1 MASEASDS
9 GPEPDGV
16 SEMTSDRG
24 ARCKE
29 IFEEAIELP
38 IGERTAFVAAAC
50 EGDPALLADVASLL
64 SHLEDAHTPLL
75 ESPPD
80 VSGAGE
86 DLRAVLRGDTDGSI
100 RTGSTIG
107 RYTLLERLGE
117 GAFGTVWAAEQQE
130 PVTRRVAIKIIKL
143 GMDTRQVIARFEA
156 ERQALAMMDHPNIAK
171 IFDGGSTEHGRPY
184 FVMELVRGTP
194 IVDYCDT
201 ERLDA
206 RSRLDLFITVC
217 HAIQHAHQKGIIH
230 RDIKP
235 SNVLVALHDGVP
247 VPKVIDFGIAKATE
261 AELTH
266 KTVYTLHRQMI
277 GTPAYMSPEQAEMS
291 GLDIDTR
298 SDIYSLGVLLY
309 ELLTGSTPA
318 DESLRRA
325 SLLEMMRIIREE
337 EPESPSSRLSTLG
350 DSATRAAER
359 RSTEVRSLSL
369 LLRGDLDW
377 IVMKCLEKDR
387 TRRYDTANALAADVR
402 RHLDDE
408 PVVAGPPS
416 RAYRLRKFVRRH
428 RAGVLAGSLMAAI
441 LVVGLAGTTF
451 GLLDAN
457 AQRRL
462 AAERADQ
469 LQQVADFQA
478 HQLDAVVPEL
488 MGSRLRDAIV
498 AAAPAE
504 ERDELRAALARIN
517 FTDIGLES
525 LRTNIFDPAR
535 AAIESQFDDQ
545 PLVKAQLLHAVA
557 ETMGDLGLIDAAT
570 EPMKAA
576 WEVRRRE
583 LGEAHPDT
591 LQSLNARGA
600 LLWHQGEP
608 AESERLIREVLEV
621 QRRVLGDDHPDTLR
635 SLNNMG
641 FLLQN
646 RGRLTDALDHFQ
658 QALDGRRRVLG
669 EDHQDTLMSLNNMGS
684 LLADQGKLEDAEQFH
699 RRALD
704 GRRRTLGDDH
714 PDTLMSLNNLA
725 HLLQT
730 RGKLAEAERY
740 YQQVLDG
747 RRRVLGADH
756 PQTLT
761 ALNNMGSLRDAQG
774 RLDEAES
781 FYRRAMEGNRRV
793 LGSDHPSTLRTTNNL
808 GLLLRSRGALAE
820 AERYCRQ
827 ALDGRRRVLGDDHPD
842 TLASLATMGF
852 LLQAQDNLAG
862 AESYYRQALEG
873 RRRVLGDDHPDTLGS
888 LSNVGSLLRDQGR
901 LVEAESTIR
910 EVVDGRRRVL
920 GDDHPRTLQSLNDLG
935 KLLNA
940 LDRYDE
946 CETLARQAAEAGSR
960 ALGDDHWRVAEAR
973 SLLGEAL
980 TGQGRYDEAEP
991 LLLAAYDRLEE
1002 SDPDGR
1008 RPKALSA
1015 AARRLVTLYEAWGRP
1030 EQAEHWRGRPV
1041 TTD

>member
-1 MASEASDS
+1 
-9 GPEPDGV
+9 
-16 SEMTSDRG
+16 MTRDRD
-24 ARCKE
+24 ARCKK
-29 IFEEAIELP
+29 IFEQAIERAVD
-38 IGERTAFVAAAC
+38 ERAAFVAAAC
-50 EGDPALLADVASLL
+50 EGDPGLCAEVESLL
-64 SHLEDAHTPLL
+64 WHFED
-75 ESPPD
+75 ESPFLVSPPE

-86 DLRAVLRGDTDGSI
+86 GLRAALRGGADDPIQAGQ
-100 RTGSTIG
+100 TID
-107 RYTLLERLGE
+107 RYTLLEPLGE
-117 GAFGTVWAAEQQE
+117 GAFGTVWAAEQRE
-130 PVTRRVAIKIIKL
+130 PVKRRVAIKIIKL
-143 GMDTRQVIARFEA
+143 GMDTKQVISRFES
-156 ERQALAMMDHPNIAK
+156 ERQALAMMDHPNIAR
-171 IFDGGSTEHGRPY
+171 IFDGGSTETGRPY
-184 FVMELVRGTP
+184 FVMELVKGTT
-194 IVDYCDT
+194 IVEYCDA
-201 ERLDA
+201 ERLNT
-206 RSRLDLFITVC
+206 RSRLELFITVC
-217 HAIQHAHQKGIIH
+217 RAIQHAHQKGIIH

-235 SNVLVALHDGVP
+235 NNVLVTLHEGVP
-247 VPKVIDFGIAKATE
+247 VPKVIDFGIAKATD
-261 AELTH
+261 AELTQR
-266 KTVYTLHRQMI
+266 TMFTEHRQMI

-318 DESLRRA
+318 HESLREA
-325 SLLEMMRIIREE
+325 GLLEMMRIIREE
-337 EPESPSSRLSTLG
+337 EPDSPSTRVSTLG
-350 DSATRAAER
+350 DMATGTAKR
-359 RSTEVRSLSL
+359 RSTEVKTLCL

-377 IVMKCLEKDR
+377 IVMRCLEKDR
-387 TRRYDTANALAADVR
+387 ARRYKTANALAADVR

-408 PVVAGPPS
+408 PVVAGPPD
-416 RAYRLRKFVRRH
+416 RVYRLRKFVRRH
-428 RAGVLAGSLMAAI
+428 RGGVLAASLIAATLLI
-441 LVVGLAGTTF
+441 GLAGTTYGF
-451 GLLDAN
+451 LDAT
-457 AQRRL
+457 AQRAM
-462 AAERADQ
+462 AARRAEELQ
-469 LQQVADFQA
+469 LVANFQA

-488 MGSRLRDAIV
+488 MGSRLRDAIID
-498 AAAPAE
+498 AAPAE

-535 AAIESQFDDQ
+535 EAIDSQFDDQ

-557 ETMGDLGLIDAAT
+557 ETMGDLGLIDAAM

-576 WEVRRRE
+576 WKVRRRE

-591 LQSLNARGA
+591 LQSLNAIGA

-635 SLNNMG
+635 SLNNLG

-646 RGRLTDALDHFQ
+646 RGRLTDAVGYFQ
-658 QALDGRRRVLG
+658 QVLDGRRRALG

-684 LLADQGKLEDAEQFH
+684 LLADQGKLEDAERFH

-704 GRRRTLGDDH
+704 GRRRALGDDH
-714 PDTLMSLNNLA
+714 PDTLMSLNNIA
-725 HLLQT
+725 YVLQR
-730 RGKLAEAERY
+730 RGRLAEAERY

-747 RRRVLGADH
+747 RRRVLGDDH

-761 ALNNMGSLRDAQG
+761 ALNNMGFLRDAQG

-781 FYRRAMEGNRRV
+781 FYRQAMEGKRRV
-793 LGSDHPSTLRTTNNL
+793 LGSDHPSTLTTTNNL
-808 GLLLRSRGALAE
+808 GLLLRSRGKLAE

-842 TLASLATMGF
+842 TLASLNTLGF
-852 LLQAQDNLAG
+852 LLKEQDNLAG
-862 AESYYRQALEG
+862 AEACYRQALEG
-873 RRRVLGDDHPDTLGS
+873 RRRVLGDDHPATLES
-888 LSNVGSLLRDQGR
+888 LSNVGSLLQDQGR

-910 EVVDGRRRVL
+910 EVVDGRRRAL
-920 GDDHPRTLQSLNDLG
+920 GDDHPSTLKSLNDLG
-935 KLLNA
+935 QLLNA

-960 ALGDDHWRVAEAR
+960 ALGGDHWRVAEAR

-1002 SDPDGR
+1002 SNSDGR
-1008 RPKALSA
+1008 RPKTLSA

-1041 TTD
+1041 TKD